1 MSINMQQARILLTG
15 VGGFIGFHLTRRL
28 NLAGATVLGVD
39 NLNTYYDVHLKEARL
54 AELSRLE
61 RFTFSR
67 VDIVDRA
74 AMMGAFAEFRPD
86 FVVHLAAQAGVR
98 YSIEQP
104 HAFSRSNLEGFLTVL
119 EACRAHPVRHLIY
132 ASSSSV
138 YGTNS
143 SVPFR
148 EDDPVEQP
156 VSLYAATKRAN
167 ELMARTYAHLYDIP
181 SSGLRFFTVY
191 GPWGRPDM
199 AYFSFTKAILA
210 GESIPVFNRGRMRRD
225 FTYVDDVT
233 ESIVRLVNKPPSDAG
248 LSDAGG
254 APHTIYNVGNHTPV
268 ELDQFIAAIEK
279 ACGRKAQRRNLP
291 MQSGDVPVTYAE
303 ISRLNAVTGFSPAT
317 SIEDGIERFVSW
329 YRNYYNI

>member
-1 MSINMQQARILLTG
+1 MQQARILLTG